1 MLFFGKV
8 CDNMKLKFLLCIMC
22 ISMSIIFSYSVYAAS
37 STPTLVTKI
46 NSAFTKIQGYLEKI
60 ATPIAGVCIASGFLI
75 RKLSLG
81 DEQKMIMGK
90 RIIINSSVGY
100 AGIRLLDIIIKFVE
114 TVVK

>member
-1 MLFFGKV
+1 MF
-8 CDNMKLKFLLCIMC
+8 
-22 ISMSIIFSYSVYAAS
+22 IIFSYSVYAAS

-81 DEQKMIMGK
+81 DEPCYGCCLWIEG
-90 RIIINSSVGY
+90 NCSC
-100 AGIRLLDIIIKFVE
+100 A
-114 TVVK
+114 

>member
-1 MLFFGKV
+1 
-8 CDNMKLKFLLCIMC
+8 MKLKFLLCIMC
-22 ISMSIIFSYSVYAAS
+22 ISMFIIFSYSVYAAS

-60 ATPIAGVCIASGFLI
+60 ATPIAGVCIASGSLI

-81 DEQKMIMGK
+81 DEQKMVMGK
-90 RIIINSSVGY
+90 RIIVNSIIGY
-100 AGIRLLDIIIKFVE
+100 AGIRLLDIIIKFIE

>member
-22 ISMSIIFSYSVYAAS
+22 ISMSIVFSYSVYAAS

-60 ATPIAGVCIASGFLI
+60 ATL
-75 RKLSLG
+75 LL
-81 DEQKMIMGK
+81 E
-90 RIIINSSVGY
+90 Y
-100 AGIRLLDIIIKFVE
+100 ALLVDF
-114 TVVK
+114 